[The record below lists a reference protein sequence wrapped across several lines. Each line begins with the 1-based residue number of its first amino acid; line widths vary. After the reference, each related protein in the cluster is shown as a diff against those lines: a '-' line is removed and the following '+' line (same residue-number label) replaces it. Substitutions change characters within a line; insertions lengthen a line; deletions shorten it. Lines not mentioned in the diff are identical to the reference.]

1 MRPPHPADFDAILSR
16 IALRAASET
25 DAVSFL
31 QETLS
36 GAIEIVGALTGAA
49 YLCRVR
55 GEEPPE
61 ELLVT
66 AEAAGTEARPRSGG
80 NAARPLFS
88 LQSARRL
95 RHLVGEEGE
104 IVSLADPLAEPPP
117 GEPRQA
123 DAPEGV
129 IAVPLISRPQSTCLL
144 LLVSAPGRGSFEEQ
158 DLLRCRKLARLLA
171 PMLGTLVRVRELEEM
186 IVRDDIAGCYN
197 RRHLEDFLAQEAARA
212 RRFRTPLSLIFLD
225 LDDLKAV
232 NSAYGHN
239 MGSLVLKE
247 VAHRVSGSTRR
258 IDKLFRFGGDEF
270 CIILPET
277 DIQGALEVA
286 ERVRAEIS
294 ARPFLQAEI
303 GGGVNLTASLGLAAY
318 PVHASTAEELLASAD
333 AAMRRIKTEGKNRVW
348 VAEPRPPGQDGAN

>member
-1 MRPPHPADFDAILSR
+1 M
-16 IALRAASET
+16 
-25 DAVSFL
+25 
-31 QETLS
+31 
-36 GAIEIVGALTGAA
+36 
-49 YLCRVR
+49 
-55 GEEPPE
+55 
-61 ELLVT
+61 
-66 AEAAGTEARPRSGG
+66 
-80 NAARPLFS
+80 
-88 LQSARRL
+88 
-95 RHLVGEEGE
+95 
-104 IVSLADPLAEPPP
+104 
-117 GEPRQA
+117 
-123 DAPEGV
+123 
-129 IAVPLISRPQSTCLL
+129 
-144 LLVSAPGRGSFEEQ
+144 
-158 DLLRCRKLARLLA
+158 
-171 PMLGTLVRVRELEEM
+171 
-186 IVRDDIAGCYN
+186 
-197 RRHLEDFLAQEAARA
+197 
-212 RRFRTPLSLIFLD
+212 IFLD